1 MTYFCDKDIGHAP
14 ESAPDETEHELAIAV
29 DREDGKDDKEGRIMA
44 QGVERDGERDGEAK
58 LMWSLSDAKER
69 HEEPSEYDEKGSK
82 GCKDEQRNEHKGYA
96 LGRDGGLGEKKGE
109 VRLGEGK
116 VGCVEATMLA
126 DAKQQQQQQQPS
138 QSKQQQPKQQQSRS
152 EPFLMDHRPSLLRID
167 EFRDEYVTDDF
178 YMFGK
183 LTKYYVSSTQLFVCS
198 SC

>member
-29 DREDGKDDKEGRIMA
+29 DREDGKDDKEVRIMA

-69 HEEPSEYDEKGSK
+69 HDEPSEYDEKGSK

-126 DAKQQQQQQQPS
+126 DAKQIHPQQQP
-138 QSKQQQPKQQQSRS
+138 QQQPRS
-152 EPFLMDHRPSLLRID
+152 LSFLMDHRPSLLRID